1 MTLLEFVQIGVA
13 IPGFVL
19 TLGTG
24 TLGLDLVCRDLAGRI
39 AETGADLAE
48 NRGDFR
54 VVKLIFERRHMPF
67 VDSALDRKASRYA
80 MQYDL
85 DGRGCLA
92 VDPFRSRQP
101 RKHPGPALAGCL
113 VASPASPAERRG
125 GKEGGSTGR

>member
-1 MTLLEFVQIGVA
+1 M
-13 IPGFVL
+13 
-19 TLGTG
+19 
-24 TLGLDLVCRDLAGRI
+24 
-39 AETGADLAE
+39 AE

-92 VDPFRSRQP
+92 VDPFRSRQR
-101 RKHPGPALAGCL
+101 RKHAGQALAGCL
-113 VASPASPAERRG
+113 LASQAMRRIDLPAFDRFSRFGRGHGKIGVDAMIADRAGPAAIGAPEIARSE
-125 GKEGGSTGR
+125 KKK

>member
-39 AETGADLAE
+39 AETGADMAE

-85 DGRGCLA
+85 DGRG
-92 VDPFRSRQP
+92 RSE
-101 RKHPGPALAGCL
+101 
-113 VASPASPAERRG
+113 ERRV
-125 GKEGGSTGR
+125 GKE